1 MTKPASA
8 PPADLVQRLIGKLFE
23 VAARHNDR
31 SCDYDVCSV
40 VRDAYEYLNAAQA
53 REVEAWTPAQAGDR
67 ALGRNRGKPAPERRC
82 PYCAGHIYT
91 DAGCQNCKVGTTY
104 PKPAPESAPV
114 AQESSLISRLRI
126 MATDY
131 APGSILRN
139 TIEQAIETIARRV
152 EPHCSEHVQFDIDC
166 LDCSDALEQQRKI
179 K

>member
-1 MTKPASA
+1 MTMTKPTSA
-8 PPADLVQRLIGKLFE
+8 PPASWDAKALE
-23 VAARHNDR
+23 VASQFVWETQRRAKAQCAVLEAMQWAA
-31 SCDYDVCSV
+31 SAK
-40 VRDAYEYLNAAQA
+40 VREAEALCGCGRPGEYEQA
-53 REVEAWTPAQAGDR
+53 DGMACNKYMRC
-67 ALGRNRGKPAPERRC
+67 KPAAE
-82 PYCAGHIYT
+82 
-91 DAGCQNCKVGTTY
+91 
-104 PKPAPESAPV
+104 PASV